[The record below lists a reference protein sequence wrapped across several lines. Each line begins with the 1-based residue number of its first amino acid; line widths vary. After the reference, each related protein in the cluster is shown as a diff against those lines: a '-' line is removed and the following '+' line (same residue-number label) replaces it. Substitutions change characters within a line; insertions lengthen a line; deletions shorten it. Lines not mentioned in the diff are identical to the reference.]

1 MKNLSR
7 ILILLEAARAGTRRL
22 MEKAPVG
29 GRSVRA
35 VLASLQRDAER
46 LAVLAGLAERNAA

>member
-1 MKNLSR
+1 
-7 ILILLEAARAGTRRL
+7 

-46 LAVLAGLAERNAA
+46 LAVLAGLATEAAA